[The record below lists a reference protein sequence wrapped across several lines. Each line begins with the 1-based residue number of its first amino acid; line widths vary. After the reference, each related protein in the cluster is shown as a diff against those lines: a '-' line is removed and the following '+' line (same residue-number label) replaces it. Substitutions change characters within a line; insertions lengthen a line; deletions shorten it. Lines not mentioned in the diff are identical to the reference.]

1 MSPPQLPGCFSALF
15 QRSSKTHRKSN
26 KDAPATKGPVPKY
39 EDINKSDLTLP
50 CRQMN
55 LCCDF
60 SYAPPEKWWVSE
72 GEEKPPAYSPPE
84 SSKDIYRPDVLRT
97 IEHKLDALNSD
108 LRDLSLQIHGH
119 PELGFEEKFAH
130 DLLTNFMSN
139 NGFTVTRHYLGLD
152 TAWRAE
158 FQHSEGGR
166 ALGVNSEMDALP
178 GMGHACG
185 HNLIAMSGVG
195 VAIAVKAAL
204 EAHDIPGK
212 VILLG
217 TPAEEGGGGKIILL
231 DRGGYDD
238 MDACVMCHPSPGP
251 QQSVSTGST
260 NAMRPINVE
269 YFGRA
274 AHAGASPWDGTNA
287 LDAAFLAYS
296 GISVLR
302 QQIKPDHRVH
312 GIIRPGKDWA
322 VNVIPDYASMQWI
335 IRTATYPE
343 LEVFQERVVACLQAA
358 AMATGC
364 EYKITY
370 GLPYYDLH
378 QNTAMGEAF
387 SKIVGYRYG
396 LTTSTTASTAST
408 DFGNVTYRLPSLHP
422 NFAIP
427 TSPGGGNHT
436 PAFAQSARTK
446 AAHDAAIVITK
457 GLAHTGFRLLSDD
470 AFFNQVQC
478 AHKMANDI

>member
-1 MSPPQLPGCFSALF
+1 MSPPRLPGCFSALF
-15 QRSSKTHRKSN
+15 HRSSKPSGKAN
-26 KDAPATKGPVPKY
+26 KDATNKSPAPKY
-39 EDINKSDLTLP
+39 EDVYKSDLTPP

-60 SYAPPEKWWVSE
+60 SYAPPEKWWPSE
-72 GEEKPPAYSPPE
+72 GEEKPPAYSP
-84 SSKDIYRPDVLRT
+84 SDSLKDIYRPDVLRT
-97 IEHKLDALNSD
+97 IERKLDELNPE

-130 DLLTNFMSN
+130 DLLTDFMFSH
-139 NGFTVTRHYLGLD
+139 GFTVTRHYLGLD

-158 FQHSEGGR
+158 FQRSEGGR
-166 ALGVNSEMDALP
+166 VLGINSEMDALP

-231 DRGGYDD
+231 DRGGYDE

-251 QQSVSTGST
+251 QQSASTGST
-260 NAMRPINVE
+260 NAMQPINVE
-269 YFGRA
+269 YFGLA
-274 AHAGASPWDGTNA
+274 AHAGASPWEGTNA

-312 GIIRPGKDWA
+312 GIIGPGKDWA

-343 LEVFQERVVACLQAA
+343 LKVFQERVVACLQAA

-378 QNTAMGEAF
+378 QNPAMGEEF
-387 SKIVGYRYG
+387 SKIVGHRYG
-396 LTTSTTASTAST
+396 FITSTDGSTAST

-422 NFAIP
+422 MFAIP

-436 PAFAQSARTK
+436 PAFAQSASTK

-457 GLAHTGFRLLSDD
+457 GLAHTGLRLLSDD
-470 AFFNQVQC
+470 AFFAQVQC
-478 AHKMANDI
+478 AHQMVNGK